1 MKTLA
6 CKDLGNPTCP
16 FVAEDET
23 AEGAV
28 MKMMDHAKVT
38 HPEDIA
44 KMSATMTPDEMKAMM
59 MSKVMDKMVP

>member
-1 MKTLA
+1 MKTLT

-16 FVAEDET
+16 FVAEDMA

-28 MKMMDHAKVT
+28 MKMMDHAKVA
-38 HPEDIA
+38 HPEDIQ

-59 MSKVMDKMVP
+59 MSKCMDKM